1 MKRVGVGEG
10 VRVTEGVAVGMS
22 GVTVGVSVGVRVGAV
37 DVGNG
42 PRSETEVIA
51 SAVFVP
57 SALSCAPNSPPVR
70 RKANTES
77 SRINPIPKRDPRR
90 SCKGARCSL
99 KLKFIGLALFL
110 TLCFE
115 GCRDGSVS
123 YIG

>member
-1 MKRVGVGEG
+1 MNGDGVCEG

-22 GVTVGVSVGVRVGAV
+22 GVAVGVSVGVRVGAV

-51 SAVFVP
+51 KAVFVP
-57 SALSCAPNSPPVR
+57 SAISCAPNPPPEVR
-70 RKANTES
+70 RKANTKS
-77 SRINPIPKRDPRR
+77 NRINPIPTRDPKR
-90 SCKGARCSL
+90 SCKEARFSL
-99 KLKFIGLALFL
+99 RFTRIALFL